1 MFKNVIENPK
11 ESKYRQIKKEN
22 PKLKGAIVNY
32 KSGHD
37 LMLIV
42 GFKLITEE
50 EGRKLKSSE

>member
-1 MFKNVIENPK
+1 MIENPK

>member
-32 KSGHD
+32 KAGHD

-50 EGRKLKSSE
+50 ESRKLKSSE